1 MMDATSVILT
11 VSAALRV
18 LNDTAATVH
27 LTSVQLLL
35 RVTLENLAPWIM
47 ICIALWGIARL
58 FQRGNSTPNNTAARH
73 RRDADYYDD
82 PYDDEDIYDE
92 EDS

>member
-1 MMDATSVILT
+1 MMDATSIVPT

-18 LNDTAATVH
+18 LKDTAAVAH
-27 LTSVQLLL
+27 LASLHLLL
-35 RVTLENLAPWIM
+35 RVTLEDLAPWIM